1 MDNLA
6 GSGEESQK
14 YERTIPKV
22 FSSSLKL
29 IKSHLFPLLI
39 RIRAALDPLV
49 QCAPPLTCFTNLTM
63 TNLQILLPF
72 TLIGTKDNTNTWPWF
87 SSTMHLALSP
97 WQMWRRSDQD
107 ISDWLYWHLTNVTGH
122 CHTDRFQSFCT
133 IIITITILCS
143 LLSRYHWGNHPAGL
157 SRKAW
162 LYAN

>member
-63 TNLQILLPF
+63 TNLQILFPF
-72 TLIGTKDNTNTWPWF
+72 TLIGTKDKRNTFFLWVPRFGEERSLFCFSWPSYFCDSLQCNTQGCIF
-87 SSTMHLALSP
+87 
-97 WQMWRRSDQD
+97 R
-107 ISDWLYWHLTNVTGH
+107 LTCSYPKLTEDHVLTSAYVKIFRTVTRNAVNK
-122 CHTDRFQSFCT
+122 TVLDF
-133 IIITITILCS
+133 
-143 LLSRYHWGNHPAGL
+143 P
-157 SRKAW
+157 
-162 LYAN
+162 

>member
-49 QCAPPLTCFTNLTM
+49 QCAPPLTCFINLTM

-72 TLIGTKDNTNTWPWF
+72 TLIETKDKGNTFFLSVPRFGEERSLFCFSWPSYFCDSLQCNTMQFASPPLHRLYEN
-87 SSTMHLALSP
+87 SHLVPTQGICA
-97 WQMWRRSDQD
+97 
-107 ISDWLYWHLTNVTGH
+107 I
-122 CHTDRFQSFCT
+122 C
-133 IIITITILCS
+133 
-143 LLSRYHWGNHPAGL
+143 
-157 SRKAW
+157 K
-162 LYAN
+162 

>member
-49 QCAPPLTCFTNLTM
+49 QCAPPLTCFINLTM

-72 TLIGTKDNTNTWPWF
+72 TLIETKDKGNTFFLSVPRFEKERSLFCFSWPSYFCDSLQCNTMQFASPPLHRLYEN
-87 SSTMHLALSP
+87 SHLLPTQGICA
-97 WQMWRRSDQD
+97 
-107 ISDWLYWHLTNVTGH
+107 I
-122 CHTDRFQSFCT
+122 C
-133 IIITITILCS
+133 
-143 LLSRYHWGNHPAGL
+143 
-157 SRKAW
+157 K
-162 LYAN
+162 

>member
-39 RIRAALDPLV
+39 RIRAALDPLL

-63 TNLQILLPF
+63 TNLQILFPF
-72 TLIGTKDNTNTWPWF
+72 TLIGTKDKRNTLFLWVPRFGEERSLTFVTHCNAIRCNLHHLHFTDFMKIAICCTHRAYVQFASSLQKVTKCFHSVPKVVAMWF
-87 SSTMHLALSP
+87 
-97 WQMWRRSDQD
+97 
-107 ISDWLYWHLTNVTGH
+107 
-122 CHTDRFQSFCT
+122 
-133 IIITITILCS
+133 
-143 LLSRYHWGNHPAGL
+143 
-157 SRKAW
+157 
-162 LYAN
+162 